1 MDKFNVHPLK
11 QTMAETRIL
20 LVEDEKKIAESL
32 RKGLSEHYYDVDVAY
47 DGVIGRKLFDSKKY
61 DLAILDINLPLMNG
75 YELARHI
82 RQSNDEILVI
92 MLTAMNTTEDKIEGF
107 EAGADDYIVKP
118 FDFQELLVRIRAL
131 LKRLY
136 HQPAVGAN
144 ILKVGDLVMNLDSKE
159 VSREGRNIPLTAK
172 EFQLLEYFIRNK
184 NKVVSRIDI
193 ALNVWDIDFDTKT
206 NVIDV
211 YVNFLRKKIEKD
223 FSSKLIYT
231 QVGMGYVL
239 KENP

>member
-1 MDKFNVHPLK
+1 MTDIK
-11 QTMAETRIL
+11 IL
-20 LVEDEKKIAESL
+20 LVEDEKKIAETL
-32 RKGLSEHYYDVDVAY
+32 RKGLSEQHYDVDIAY
-47 DGVIGRKLFDSKKY
+47 DGLIGKKLFDSNPY
-61 DLAILDINLPLMNG
+61 ELAILDINLPLMNG
-75 YELARHI
+75 YELARYI
-82 RQSNDEILVI
+82 RGHNEQILII
-92 MLTAMNTTEDKIEGF
+92 MLTAMNATEDKIEGF

-131 LKRLY
+131 LKRL
-136 HQPAVGAN
+136 HQQPLPGSSV
-144 ILKVGDLVMNLDSKE
+144 LKVGDLIMNLDSKE
-159 VSREGRNIPLTAK
+159 VIRDGRAIPLTAK
-172 EFQLLEYFIRNK
+172 EFQLLEYLIRNK

-193 ALNVWDIDFDTKT
+193 AMNVWDIDFDTKT

-239 KENP
+239 KENS

>member
-1 MDKFNVHPLK
+1 MEIK
-11 QTMAETRIL
+11 IL
-20 LVEDEKKIAESL
+20 LVEDEKKIAEAL
-32 RKGLSEHYYDVDVAY
+32 RKGLSEQHYAVDVAY
-47 DGVIGRKLFDSKKY
+47 DGMIGKKLFDSNSY

-75 YELARHI
+75 YELCRYI
-82 RQSNDEILVI
+82 RNHNEQMLVV
-92 MLTAMNTTEDKIEGF
+92 MLTALNTTENKIEGF
-107 EAGADDYIVKP
+107 DAGADDYIVKP

-131 LKRLY
+131 LKRLHY
-136 HQPAVGAN
+136 PVTTGN
-144 ILKVGDLVMNLDSKE
+144 VLKVGALVMNLDSKE
-159 VSREGRNIPLTAK
+159 VTREGRAIPLTAK
-172 EFQLLEYFIRNK
+172 EFQLLEYFIRNR

-239 KENP
+239 KENI

>member
-1 MDKFNVHPLK
+1 M
-11 QTMAETRIL
+11 TETRIL

-32 RKGLSEHYYDVDVAY
+32 RKGLSEHHYEVDVAF
-47 DGVIGRKLFDSKKY
+47 DGAIGRKLFESKKY
-61 DLAILDINLPLMNG
+61 DLAILDINIPLMNG

-82 RQSNDEILVI
+82 RQSNQDILVI

-136 HQPAVGAN
+136 HQPAAGTN
-144 ILKVGDLVMNLDSKE
+144 ILRVGDLVMNLDSKE